1 MVTVVSTSVGIW
13 ARVNTTYSCV
23 SPASF
28 SVGGANVTFSDM
40 KMEAY
45 MPGDDLSPTG
55 TSAPVCVCVS
65 GYLSVCL
72 SV

>member
-23 SPASF
+23 SAASVP
-28 SVGGANVTFSDM
+28 VGTATVTFSDV

-45 MPGDDLSPTG
+45 MLGDDLSPNGMTL
-55 TSAPVCVCVS
+55 CLCVS
-65 GYLSVCL
+65 VLVGAGMFL
-72 SV
+72 